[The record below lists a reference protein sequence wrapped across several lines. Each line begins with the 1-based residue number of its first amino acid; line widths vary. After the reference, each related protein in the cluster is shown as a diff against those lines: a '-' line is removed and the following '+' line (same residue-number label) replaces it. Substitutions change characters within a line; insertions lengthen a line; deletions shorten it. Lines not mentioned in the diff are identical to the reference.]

1 MATITRP
8 EPADTTARAWP
19 VLAELQ
25 AGDEVPASLYVLDYG
40 DGARPRWTVHEVQ
53 ELGSGVRKLTLVDP
67 SNGTREDL
75 LSVVAPVALMVLTCE
90 RWTLRSQPYEL
101 GTVPTPMLCNMDQQA
116 RHVAKS
122 GAEGD
127 A

>member
-8 EPADTTARAWP
+8 EWADTTVRAWP

-25 AGDEVPASLYVLDYG
+25 AGDEVPAECYVLDYH
-40 DGARPRWTVHEVQ
+40 DGERPRWTVHEVQ

-67 SNGTREDL
+67 NNGAWEDL
-75 LSVVAPVALMVLTCE
+75 LGASTPVALMVLSCE

-101 GTVPTPMLCNMDQQA
+101 GTVPAPTLCNMDQQA

-122 GAEGD
+122 GAEGED
-127 A
+127 